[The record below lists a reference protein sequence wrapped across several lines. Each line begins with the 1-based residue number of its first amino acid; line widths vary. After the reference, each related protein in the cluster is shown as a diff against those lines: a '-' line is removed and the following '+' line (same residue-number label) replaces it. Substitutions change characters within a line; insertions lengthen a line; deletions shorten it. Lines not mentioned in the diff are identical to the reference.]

1 MSDSLEAIFQ
11 AKYDEFAAALTD
23 VFPEL
28 TENIKLALE
37 IGAAD
42 RVKMYKTL
50 VMPTAGNPK
59 RDPSVFPG
67 MVLPGVF
74 INEAAWNSATEG
86 TRKAI
91 NQFLSLMTFSF
102 LMREGGSGV
111 EGGLGGDEDA
121 FKAWADKF
129 MNEWRS
135 KMDRTDFK
143 AFADRFKD
151 MFGGGGAGMDRLPPF
166 PEKFKNG
173 RLAKLAED
181 IVKELKPEEF
191 GLDAETMKQCE
202 TDPSRAFEILMQST
216 MRNPGVIQNAMKRIV
231 KKLQDKF
238 QRGEFNPKDL
248 AAEAEEMMKEFSEN
262 PAFVDMMESLRKT
275 FNFEDPEAAAAAG
288 KPESAR
294 LALVKARL
302 RQKQAAKAAATAATG
317 ATTGA
322 ATGAAAMPAAFEQ
335 SIASMVNSIVSG
347 EDDFGSIL
355 TNNTSNKKAEKKKG
369 KK

>member
-28 TENIKLALE
+28 TENIKLAVE

-74 INEAAWNSATEG
+74 INEANWNSATEG

-111 EGGLGGDEDA
+111 EGGGEDA

-143 AFADRFKD
+143 AFAERFKD

-238 QRGEFNPKDL
+238 QRGEFNPQDL

-302 RQKQAAKAAATAATG
+302 RQKQAAKAAAAAATATATG
-317 ATTGA
+317 APLVA
-322 ATGAAAMPAAFEQ
+322 AVAAP
-335 SIASMVNSIVSG
+335 IVNTVVSSN
-347 EDDFGSIL
+347 DDFGSIL
-355 TNNTSNKKAEKKKG
+355 TNNTSGKKADKKKG